1 MRISDWSSDV
11 CSSDLEFHYL
21 HHAPGGAPYADPAET
36 SAAIVDAAAESGIAL
51 TLLPVLYAHAGFG
64 AQPPTP
70 AQARFVH
77 DLDGYARLL
86 AGAAAQPARGVG
98 RATGGADRKSTR
110 LNSSH

>member
-1 MRISDWSSDV
+1 MVRGPPISKRTTTPFPYTARCRLW
-11 CSSDLEFHYL
+11 
-21 HHAPGGAPYADPAET
+21 PYAEPAET

-86 AGAAAQPARGVG
+86 AGADAAAAHLPDIGSA
-98 RATGGADRKSTR
+98 S
-110 LNSSH
+110 